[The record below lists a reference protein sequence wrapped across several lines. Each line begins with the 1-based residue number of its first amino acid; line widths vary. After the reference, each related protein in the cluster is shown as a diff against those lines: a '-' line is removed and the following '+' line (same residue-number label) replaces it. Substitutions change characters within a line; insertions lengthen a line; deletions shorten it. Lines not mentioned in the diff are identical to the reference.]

1 MTAKKRPQ
9 GIVYSTNPD
18 FEYSFERKDEP
29 ETPSNSEQDLRVHL
43 VSLKG
48 NKKATVVKGFS
59 GSQEDLKELGKKLKS
74 ACGTGGSA
82 KDGEIIIQGDKREQ
96 VIGLLLADGYRAK
109 RSGG

>member
-1 MTAKKRPQ
+1 MSAKKRPQ

-18 FEYSFERKDEP
+18 YEYSYDSGKEP
-29 ETPSNSEQDLRVHL
+29 ETLANSAQDLRVH
-43 VSLKG
+43 VASLKG
-48 NKKATVVKGFS
+48 NKKATIIKGFV
-59 GSQEDLKELGKKLKS
+59 GTADDLKELAKKLKT

-96 VIGLLLADGYRAK
+96 VIGILHADDYRAK